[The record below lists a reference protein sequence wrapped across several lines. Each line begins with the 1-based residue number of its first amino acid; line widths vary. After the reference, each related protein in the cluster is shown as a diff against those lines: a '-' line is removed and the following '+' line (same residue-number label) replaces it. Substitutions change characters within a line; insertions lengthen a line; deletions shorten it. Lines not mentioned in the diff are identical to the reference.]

1 MNVSTTLLTDST
13 LSATDDANGE
23 KFVDDSALQILV
35 QVALEFGRAERLAFP
50 LREAQFC
57 APQRDASP
65 LPRQQRPLST
75 AKFVR
80 LSEHGNAWS
89 FRDNVVL
96 WRAYE
101 AWQRN
106 GSEIQEWR
114 TARANVAECSF
125 PFYAHEKFFAT
136 RRTLVGVRKHFFKL
150 KRRKFGQVLREQ
162 QTASMSAASGK
173 HSGVTISIP
182 KSVWTRCA
190 ASPPPPPLPP
200 PPPPPA
206 MLAPDFE
213 PSTPLGIAKGLYS
226 QTTTSDD
233 ETCDTAP
240 AAAYGAESTAAR
252 RAVVFFRNNKSSAAD
267 AVASDCDESSDGN
280 SDNGQD
286 AFSRTFLRISQQ
298 SLARRKRKRYDL
310 VGGTPLKIAKP
321 ASSELMY
328 REIVQRARWRALR
341 E

>member
-1 MNVSTTLLTDST
+1 MNACTTLLTDSA

-35 QVALEFGRAERLAFP
+35 QVALEFGRAERLA
-50 LREAQFC
+50 LTQTRFC

-65 LPRQQRPLST
+65 PPRQQRTSST

-89 FRDNVVL
+89 FRDNVML

-106 GSEIQEWR
+106 GIEIQEWR

-125 PFYAHEKFFAT
+125 PFYAHEKFFAS

-162 QTASMSAASGK
+162 QTASMSAVSGK
-173 HSGVTISIP
+173 HSGATISIP
-182 KSVWTRCA
+182 KSVWTRCT
-190 ASPPPPPLPP
+190 ASALPLLPP
-200 PPPPPA
+200 PPPA
-206 MLAPDFE
+206 RLAPNFE
-213 PSTPLGIAKGLYS
+213 PSTPRGIAKGLYS

-240 AAAYGAESTAAR
+240 TTAYGAAPTAAR
-252 RAVVFFRNNKSSAAD
+252 RAAVFFRNNKSSAAD
-267 AVASDCDESSDGN
+267 AVASDRDESSDDYNDGGG
-280 SDNGQD
+280 GQD

-298 SLARRKRKRYDL
+298 SLARRKRKRCDL
-310 VGGTPLKIAKP
+310 VGGETPLKIAKP